1 MKTHKNKPV
10 AALAVCL
17 MLLSLPVTI
26 YAWEP
31 SAKELD
37 ASLNSGDFAGY
48 FANISAWLDQK
59 TPADPGKITEAA
71 MTDLIKD
78 PVFRNALDQRQFMA
92 AHGVAN
98 ISAFARVEAHRT
110 FLAWVMKSTQ
120 LMDLYLE
127 AVVSTAGQIN
137 DGAIGIAALE
147 RWHKLYTE
155 DPDSREGIY
164 LKLAMATALW
174 PPGGRCTY
182 RDEVIDWMLR
192 YKHFKTAHQNK
203 ELVASF
209 DHLLVCDYGKVVNS
223 TAADKDLAWGR
234 QMIRSWRPDLL
245 EKEQIHKIVSE
256 VWRRASPIPFDNGYV
271 TVLEGGGKCG
281 PRGAFG
287 AFILQACGIPAIT
300 VGQPAHFCFA
310 GRADFP
316 EEEPQPG
323 SVWKVYQGRGWHVSD
338 CGGNMWGPQYLA
350 EMTKRYRT
358 AELSTIAHLSWLASA
373 LSSKQRADAARD
385 LAVKVRKPVNTS
397 NPLGVPA
404 SEVDVILAGKASKAA
419 ASAAASKP
427 AREVETDINTEGP
440 SPTTAASN
448 AASTP
453 ARVKEEPFTVAPG
466 VIHVEA
472 ETFSAKS
479 PEVTVYDC
487 YTGGKQ
493 VNFHKSIES
502 SWLDYVID
510 APEAGTYA
518 LEIMLAA
525 ANRDLVLNV
534 SCGAEKLGAI
544 SIPGTTG
551 LWKKMAPVAITLNKG
566 SQTLR
571 ISAPFQRGIAVRWFE
586 LAPTK

>member
-1 MKTHKNKPV
+1 
-10 AALAVCL
+10 

-31 SAKELD
+31 NAKDLD
-37 ASLNSGDFAGY
+37 ATINSGDFSGY
-48 FANISAWLDQK
+48 FANISTWLDQK
-59 TPADPGKITEAA
+59 TPLDPGKITQAT

-78 PVFRNALDQRQFMA
+78 PVFRNALDQRQFMV

-98 ISAFARVEAHRT
+98 ISAFAKVEANRT

-127 AVVSTAGQIN
+127 AVVSTAGQID

-182 RDEVIDWMLR
+182 RDEVIDWMGR
-192 YKHFKTAHQNK
+192 YKHFKAAHQNK
-203 ELVASF
+203 ELVPSF
-209 DHLLVCDYGKVVNS
+209 DHLPVCDYGRVINS
-223 TAADKDLAWGR
+223 TAADTDLAWGR
-234 QMIRSWRPDLL
+234 QMVRSWRPDLL

-256 VWRRASPIPFDNGYV
+256 VWRRASPIPFDNGYI
-271 TVLEGGGKCG
+271 TVMEGGGKCG

-287 AFILQACGIPAIT
+287 AFICQAFGIPAIT

-310 GRADFP
+310 ARADYP
-316 EEEPQPG
+316 GEEPQPG

-338 CGGNMWGPQYLA
+338 CGGNMWGPQFLA

-358 AELSTIAHLSWLASA
+358 AELSMIAHLSWLAST

-397 NPLGVPA
+397 DPLGVPA
-404 SEVDVILAGKASKAA
+404 AEVDVVTAVK
-419 ASAAASKP
+419 
-427 AREVETDINTEGP
+427 
-440 SPTTAASN
+440 SPTTAA
-448 AASTP
+448 
-453 ARVKEEPFTVAPG
+453 VVQEELFKAAPG

-472 ETFSAKS
+472 ETFAGSFAE
-479 PEVTVYDC
+479 PAYPAEQNGAVFVHDC

-493 VNFHKSIES
+493 VYFQRNMKI
-502 SWLDYVID
+502 SWVDYVID
-510 APEAGTYA
+510 VPQTGTYSM
-518 LEIMLAA
+518 EVMLAA
-525 ANRDLVLNV
+525 ANRNQVLDV
-534 SCGAEKLGAI
+534 SCGTEKLGTI
-544 SIPGTTG
+544 NIPGTTG
-551 LWKKMAPVAITLNKG
+551 LWKKMAPVDIKLEKG
-566 SQTLR
+566 KQTLR
-571 ISAPFQRGIAVRWFE
+571 ISAPMERGIAIRWFE
-586 LAPTK
+586 LTPTGTK